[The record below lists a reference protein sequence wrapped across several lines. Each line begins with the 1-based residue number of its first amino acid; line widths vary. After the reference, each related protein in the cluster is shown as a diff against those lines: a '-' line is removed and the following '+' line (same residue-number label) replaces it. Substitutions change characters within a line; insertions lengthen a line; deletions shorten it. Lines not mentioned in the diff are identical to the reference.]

1 MTRDPD
7 LPAASRTFE
16 AVISCRASWQSA
28 VDKCPSQAAQMT
40 LMKPV
45 IGRSGEER
53 VSHVIVVVTVADTFN
68 LDAYPNI
75 RSHKRGLKAAS

>member
-1 MTRDPD
+1 
-7 LPAASRTFE
+7 
-16 AVISCRASWQSA
+16 
-28 VDKCPSQAAQMT
+28 MT

-53 VSHVIVVVTVADTFN
+53 VSHVIVVVTVAGTFN